1 MVNTA
6 DMEKRPDEVS
16 GMFDDVAR
24 GYDRTN
30 DILSVGNSILW
41 RIATVKAIDPQ
52 PGERLRS
59 HPEPRLFAVAP
70 RNPAYDRSL
79 HKVPGSGP

>member
-1 MVNTA
+1 MVNRA

-30 DILSVGNSILW
+30 DVLSLGNAPLW
-41 RIATVKAIDPQ
+41 RIATVRAIDPQ
-52 PGERLRS
+52 PGE
-59 HPEPRLFAVAP
+59 
-70 RNPAYDRSL
+70 PAGAEMRACDFRASMESL
-79 HKVPGSGP
+79 YCGHDPLPA